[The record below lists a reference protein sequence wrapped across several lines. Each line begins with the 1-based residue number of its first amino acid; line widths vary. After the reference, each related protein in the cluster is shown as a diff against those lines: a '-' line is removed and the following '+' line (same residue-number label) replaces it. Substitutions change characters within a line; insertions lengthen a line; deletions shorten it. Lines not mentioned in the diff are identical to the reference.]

1 MNVEFHF
8 DFGSPNAYL
17 SHRAIPSIE
26 KRTGV
31 KFTYVP
37 VLIGGVF
44 KATGN
49 ASPAVTL
56 QGIKNKT
63 EYQNIE
69 MERFLNKHNI
79 TDYSP
84 NPFFPVN
91 TLQVMRG
98 AIFAQTQDYY
108 ERYIHEVYQ
117 HMWCEP
123 KKMDEPEVI
132 RTVFEDSGLPA
143 AAIIEAI
150 DAEIPLIICI
160 TEGIPVMDM
169 VDVKARLLKSK
180 SRLVGPNCPGIISPG
195 KCNIGITAGE
205 IAQLPTSSGPN
216 VGIVSR
222 SGTLTYQALYELK
235 QQGIGVSTCV
245 GIGGDPVPGTSF
257 VDCSLRRSYY
267 LKP

>member
-1 MNVEFHF
+1 MIVEFHF

-56 QGIKNKT
+56 QGIKNKG
-63 EYQNIE
+63 EYQNVE
-69 MERFLNKHNI
+69 MERFLNKHHI
-79 TDYSP
+79 TDYNR

-108 ERYIHEVYQ
+108 ERYIHEIYQ

-132 RTVFEDSGLPA
+132 RSAFEESGLPA
-143 AAIIEAI
+143 AAIFEGMQDPTIKQTLI
-150 DAEIPLIICI
+150 DNTNRSVEMGAF
-160 TEGIPVMDM
+160 G
-169 VDVKARLLKSK
+169 
-180 SRLVGPNCPGIISPG
+180 SP
-195 KCNIGITAGE
+195 TF
-205 IAQLPTSSGPN
+205 
-216 VGIVSR
+216 
-222 SGTLTYQALYELK
+222 
-235 QQGIGVSTCV
+235 
-245 GIGGDPVPGTSF
+245 F
-257 VDCSLRRSYY
+257 VDNEIFFGKDKLIDVEDEII
-267 LKP
+267 KNN